1 MKTCNSWVV
10 EFIRSKLYE
19 TLNAPNTVKQDEAA
33 LIGLESE
40 NQQLKEAVLRLYT
53 SYAEE
58 KKSLQLRVRNH
69 LNA

>member
-19 TLNAPNTVKQDEAA
+19 TLNAPNTAKQDEAA

-40 NQQLKEAVLRLYT
+40 NQQLKEAVLRLDT

-58 KKSLQLRVRNH
+58 KKSLQLRVKNH
-69 LNA
+69 LNT

>member
-1 MKTCNSWVV
+1 M
-10 EFIRSKLYE
+10 EFIHSKLYE

>member
-19 TLNAPNTVKQDEAA
+19 TLNAPNTAKQDEAA

-58 KKSLQLRVRNH
+58 KKILQLRVKNH

>member
-58 KKSLQLRVRNH
+58 KKSLQLRVKNH
-69 LNA
+69 LNT

>member
-19 TLNAPNTVKQDEAA
+19 TLNAPNTAKQDEAA

-40 NQQLKEAVLRLYT
+40 NQQLKERF
-53 SYAEE
+53 
-58 KKSLQLRVRNH
+58 
-69 LNA
+69 

>member
-19 TLNAPNTVKQDEAA
+19 TLNAPNTEKQDEAA

-58 KKSLQLRVRNH
+58 KKSLQSRVKSH
-69 LNA
+69 SNA

>member
-1 MKTCNSWVV
+1 MKTCNSWRV

-58 KKSLQLRVRNH
+58 KKSLQSRVKNH

>member
-1 MKTCNSWVV
+1 M
-10 EFIRSKLYE
+10 EFIHSKLYE

-58 KKSLQLRVRNH
+58 KKSLQLRVKNH
-69 LNA
+69 LNT

>member
-1 MKTCNSWVV
+1 MKTCNSWCM
-10 EFIRSKLYE
+10 EFIHSKLYE
-19 TLNAPNTVKQDEAA
+19 TLNAPNTAKQDEAA

-58 KKSLQLRVRNH
+58 KKSLQLRVKNH

>member
-1 MKTCNSWVV
+1 MRTCNSWRVR
-10 EFIRSKLYE
+10 FIRSKLYE
-19 TLNAPNTVKQDEAA
+19 TLNAPNTEKQDEAA

-58 KKSLQLRVRNH
+58 KKSLQLRVKNH

>member
-19 TLNAPNTVKQDEAA
+19 TLNAPNTEKQDEAA
-33 LIGLESE
+33 LTGLESE

-58 KKSLQLRVRNH
+58 KKSLQLRVKNH
-69 LNA
+69 LNT

>member
-1 MKTCNSWVV
+1 MKTCNSWRVR
-10 EFIRSKLYE
+10 FIRSKLYE
-19 TLNAPNTVKQDEAA
+19 TLNAPNTEKQDEAA

-40 NQQLKEAVLRLYT
+40 NQQLKEAVLRLYS

-58 KKSLQLRVRNH
+58 KKSLQLRVKNH

>member
-19 TLNAPNTVKQDEAA
+19 TLNAPNTEKQDEAA

-58 KKSLQLRVRNH
+58 KKSLQLRVKNH
-69 LNA
+69 LNT

>member
-58 KKSLQLRVRNH
+58 KKSLQLRVKNH

>member
-1 MKTCNSWVV
+1 MKTCNSWRV

-40 NQQLKEAVLRLYT
+40 NQQLKEAVLRLYS

-58 KKSLQLRVRNH
+58 KKSLQLRVKNH

>member
-1 MKTCNSWVV
+1 M

-58 KKSLQLRVRNH
+58 KKSLQLRVKNH
-69 LNA
+69 LNT

>member
-1 MKTCNSWVV
+1 MVAI
-10 EFIRSKLYE
+10 IRSKLYE
-19 TLNAPNTVKQDEAA
+19 TLNIPSSEKQEEAA

-58 KKSLQLRVRNH
+58 KKSLQLRVNGH
-69 LNA
+69 YND

>member
-40 NQQLKEAVLRLYT
+40 NQQLKEAVLRLYS

-58 KKSLQLRVRNH
+58 KKSLQLRVKNH

>member
-1 MKTCNSWVV
+1 MKTCNSWRV

-58 KKSLQLRVRNH
+58 KKSLQLRVKNH

>member
-1 MKTCNSWVV
+1 MKTCNSWCM

-58 KKSLQLRVRNH
+58 KKSLQLRVKNH
-69 LNA
+69 LNT

>member
-1 MKTCNSWVV
+1 MKTCNSWRVR
-10 EFIRSKLYE
+10 FIRSKLYE
-19 TLNAPNTVKQDEAA
+19 TLNAPNTEKQDEAA

-58 KKSLQLRVRNH
+58 KKSLQLRVKNH
-69 LNA
+69 LNT